1 MHIGS
6 LIRKELKRSGH
17 TVTWF
22 AAQIC
27 CTRTHA
33 YKIFRKESIDTG
45 LLERVSRTLGHDF
58 FQDLSKGLCEEA
70 TQPR

>member
-6 LIRKELKRSGH
+6 LIRRELKQSGR

-33 YKIFRKESIDTG
+33 YKIFNKESIDTE
-45 LLERVSRTLGHDF
+45 LMRRISRVLGHDF
-58 FQDLSKGLCEEA
+58 FQDLSRSLGEEA
-70 TQPR
+70 AEQ